1 MRRKD
6 KVENEQKTI
15 SILGSTGSIG
25 TQAIKVCEALGFRV
39 RALAAR
45 SNVSLLEQ
53 QARRLRPALLSVSNE
68 EAWRDLRVRLAD
80 TNVEILLGTEGMC
93 EIAAGGEN
101 DLVLNSVVGM
111 VGLRPTLAAL
121 EAGKDVALAN
131 KETLVAAGGLV
142 TETARRHGARLIPVD
157 SEHSAIFQCLCGNDS
172 KDVRRLLLTASGGP
186 FFGRRSE
193 ELEHVMVEDALRHPN
208 WQMGAKITVDCATMM
223 NKGLEFIEAM
233 WLFGVAPEQ
242 IEILVHRE
250 SVVHSMVEYR
260 DGAVMAQLG
269 VPDMAIPI
277 QYALTF
283 PRRLSC
289 EVGTLD
295 LFEVGKLTFQRPDYE
310 TFRCLGAA
318 LEAAK
323 RGGLSP
329 CVVNAANEAAV
340 ALFLERKIGF
350 MEIARAVCGA
360 LEEVPAGDYESL
372 DEVLEAARR
381 AQDYVNQKISQ

>member
-1 MRRKD
+1 M
-6 KVENEQKTI
+6 ENEQKTI

-25 TQAIKVCEALGFRV
+25 TQAIKVCEALGLRV
-39 RALAAR
+39 RALAAK

-53 QARRLRPALLSVSNE
+53 QARRLRPALLSVSSE
-68 EAWRDLRVRLAD
+68 EARRDLRVRLAD
-80 TNVEILLGTEGMC
+80 MNVEILLGTEGMC
-93 EIAAGGEN
+93 EIAADGEN

-142 TETARRHGARLIPVD
+142 TDTARRHGARLIPVD

-269 VPDMAIPI
+269 EPDMAIPI

-283 PRRLSC
+283 PRRLPC
-289 EVGTLD
+289 EVRTLD

-350 MEIARAVCGA
+350 MEIARLVCGA
-360 LEEVPAGDYESL
+360 LEEVPAGDYGTL
-372 DEVLEAARR
+372 DEVLAAARR

>member
-1 MRRKD
+1 M
-6 KVENEQKTI
+6 ENEQKTI

-283 PRRLSC
+283 PRRLPC

-295 LFEVGKLTFQRPDYE
+295 LFEVGKLTFQWPDYG

>member
-1 MRRKD
+1 M
-6 KVENEQKTI
+6 ENEQKTI

-283 PRRLSC
+283 PRRLPC

>member
-1 MRRKD
+1 M
-6 KVENEQKTI
+6 ENEQKTI

-250 SVVHSMVEYR
+250 SVVHSRVEYR

-295 LFEVGKLTFQRPDYE
+295 LFEVGKLTFQRPDYG